1 VHESLV
7 IGVNVKLSTSLA
19 SGSLATSSWYL
30 IERAELG
37 GQTWRKIGEKRER
50 GNERRVRLV
59 IIVCSGA
66 GAPTA

>member
-1 VHESLV
+1 VSC
-7 IGVNVKLSTSLA
+7 
-19 SGSLATSSWYL
+19 YL

-37 GQTWRKIGEKRER
+37 GQIWRKIGETRER

-59 IIVCSGA
+59 IIACSGA